1 MPFKRNRLPMTS
13 KTFIGQLNQTITE
26 EGQNL
31 INEFFVTFS
40 RFESA
45 LKASGFANGDIDR
58 VNPNWDTFT
67 ASIIVSF
74 NNIERT
80 ESVSNAIVYLTN
92 NSPRVQ
98 NYENGQLGWRERD
111 FHQKDPLINRISLSI
126 RDIRN
131 NLFHG
136 GKFNGVYQKDVSRN
150 FILLKHSI
158 EILNHWLNLSEPVK
172 EKFLEPL
179 A

>member
-1 MPFKRNRLPMTS
+1 MTS
-13 KTFIGQLNQTITE
+13 KTFISQLNQTITE

-31 INEFFVTFS
+31 INEFFITFS

-45 LKASGFANGDIDR
+45 LKVSGFANGDIDR

-67 ASIIVSF
+67 TSIRGSF
-74 NNIERT
+74 NNVKRT
-80 ESVSNAIVYLTN
+80 ELVSNAIEYLSN
-92 NSPRVQ
+92 NPPRVQ
-98 NYENGQLGWRERD
+98 NYENEQLGWRERD
-111 FHQKDPLINRISLSI
+111 FQQNDPLINQLSLSI

-136 GKFNGVYQKDVSRN
+136 GKYNGIYQEDVSRN

-172 EKFLEPL
+172 EKFLEPI

>member
-1 MPFKRNRLPMTS
+1 MTS
-13 KTFIGQLNQTITE
+13 KIFIKQLNQTITE

-31 INEFFVTFS
+31 INEFFVIFS

-45 LKASGFANGDIDR
+45 LKASGFANGNAEK

-67 ASIIVSF
+67 ASIRDSF
-74 NNIERT
+74 DNANRT
-80 ESVSNAIVYLTN
+80 ESVSNAIEYISN
-92 NSPRVQ
+92 HSPRIQ
-98 NYENGQLGWRERD
+98 NCENGQLGWRDRI
-111 FHQKDPLINRISLSI
+111 FLQNDPLINKLSLSI

-136 GKFNGVYQKDVSRN
+136 GKFNGVFQEDVSRN
-150 FILLKHSI
+150 YILLEHSI
-158 EILNHWLNLSEPVK
+158 EILNHWLNLSIPVK
-172 EKFLEPL
+172 EKFLEPI